1 MHVQG
6 KLHMLIDQ
14 NEKQQIMKTD
24 KKSTTL
30 SNQTHLEICMKVVEI
45 LEAENNSLHK
55 SIHQMLEKKTS
66 KNNIHTFTK

>member
-1 MHVQG
+1 
-6 KLHMLIDQ
+6 MLIDQ

-30 SNQTHLEICMKVVEI
+30 SNQTHLEIFMKVVEI
-45 LEAENNSLHK
+45 LEVENNSLHK
-55 SIHQMLEKKTS
+55 SIHQMLEKETL